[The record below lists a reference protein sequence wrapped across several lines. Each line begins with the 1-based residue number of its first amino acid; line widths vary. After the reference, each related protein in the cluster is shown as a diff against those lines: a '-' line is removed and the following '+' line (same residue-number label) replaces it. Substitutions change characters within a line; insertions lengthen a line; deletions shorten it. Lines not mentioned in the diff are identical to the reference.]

1 MDIYDNEIEI
11 IKRFHDVQSSEVFL
25 LPEDSDECE
34 QIFLAVHQE
43 DQWSRWKDTSGKAD
57 PPPDFYS
64 DELGLMMDVMRV
76 DDHSRIGKNGKSIV
90 NPTLQRETEVT
101 RELKEKGIFEPFP
114 NAKPILIVDTGLST
128 DEDHNYA
135 FYRDNFVRT
144 VEAHKKKI
152 PQYQKNHPGYK
163 TIFFVFDEASPYF
176 EAKEKPVSRRVG
188 DITQGQP
195 HLWFWDRAFIRT
207 IEGSQIDYLIWYTPY
222 KHFSLSDSTGKHL
235 ELPKVTVMKVK
246 GSIIDTKEFSADRM
260 MSAEL

>member
-11 IKRFHDVQSSEVFL
+11 IKLFQDVQSSEVLL
-25 LPEDSDECE
+25 LPEGNDECE
-34 QIFLAVHQE
+34 QVFLAVNQE

-64 DELGLMMDVMRV
+64 DEFGLMMDVMRI
-76 DDHSRIGKNGKSIV
+76 DDHGHIGKNGKSIV

-101 RELKEKGIFEPFP
+101 RELSDKGIFKIFP
-114 NAKPILIVDTGLST
+114 NAKPILIVDTGLPT

-144 VEAHKKKI
+144 IEAHKKKI

-163 TIFFVFDEASPYF
+163 TVFFVFDEASPYF
-176 EAKEKPVSRRVG
+176 EAKNKPTHRKIG
-188 DITQGQP
+188 DIAQGYP
-195 HLWFWDRAFIRT
+195 HLWFRDQAFINA

-222 KHFSLSDSTGKHL
+222 KHCTLFDALGKQL
-235 ELPKVTVMKVK
+235 ELPQATVMKVK
-246 GSIIDTKEFSADRM
+246 GGTIETMIFKADRM